1 MCVCVVF
8 VRVCVV
14 CVSCSRWA
22 KSTVEWKTMTTYW
35 SFLIIH
41 VVFVSTFGG
50 TLSKI
55 LSEFI
60 DNPRSLS
67 PPLDL
72 ARSVD
77 ASV

>member
-1 MCVCVVF
+1 
-8 VRVCVV
+8 
-14 CVSCSRWA
+14 
-22 KSTVEWKTMTTYW
+22 VEWKTMTTYW

-72 ARSVD
+72 TRSVD

>member
-1 MCVCVVF
+1 
-8 VRVCVV
+8 
-14 CVSCSRWA
+14 
-22 KSTVEWKTMTTYW
+22 MTTYW

-60 DNPRSLS
+60 DNPRYLS
-67 PPLDL
+67 PLL
-72 ARSVD
+72 GLTRSVGG
-77 ASV
+77 SV